1 LNKAISELSK
11 MKEKAKSNQRTHP
24 KDEANGSK
32 MAQKWSLL
40 EQEQM
45 EEDVAMLRQILDNL
59 LLFIDSRR
67 GLDVSV

>member
-1 LNKAISELSK
+1 LNKAVSELSK
-11 MKEKAKSNQRTHP
+11 MKKEAKSNQRTHP

-32 MAQKWSLL
+32 KWLRNGVCWNKI
-40 EQEQM
+40 QM

-67 GLDVSV
+67 RT